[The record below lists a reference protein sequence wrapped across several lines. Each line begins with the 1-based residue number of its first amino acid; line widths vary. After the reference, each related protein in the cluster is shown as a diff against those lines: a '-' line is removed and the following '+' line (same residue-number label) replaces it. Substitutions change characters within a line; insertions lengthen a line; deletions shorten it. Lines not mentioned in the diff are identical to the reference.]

1 MISNMNQKRP
11 WGIMLVAV
19 LMIIFGLAEVATGFT
34 HNFLGLISTTDLM
47 LATYGAATVGA
58 LYAIGGLLLLTMK
71 KWAAWLAMVCL
82 VLVIVGRIVLVLTGL
97 YPLTSFLQDISI
109 LIGTAIA
116 VIFAIY
122 IGLKL
127 KLFG

>member
-1 MISNMNQKRP
+1 MIDDMNQKRP

-109 LIGTAIA
+109 IIGTALAI
-116 VIFAIY
+116 IFAIY
-122 IGLKL
+122 IGLKW
-127 KLFG
+127 KSFR